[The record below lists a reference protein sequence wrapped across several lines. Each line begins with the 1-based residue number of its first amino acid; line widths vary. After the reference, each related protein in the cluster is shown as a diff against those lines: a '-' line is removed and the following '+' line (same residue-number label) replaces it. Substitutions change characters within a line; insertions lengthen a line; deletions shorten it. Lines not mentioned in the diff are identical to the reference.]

1 MRSNSLGMKLK
12 KTEDELKQQ
21 EQEIA
26 DQHQLHQLTLKELE
40 LIKSAHQI
48 TQQECQ
54 QLRARVYWGV
64 GGGAK
69 YHSDMGCGWGGYGG
83 GAVRGLWWRGQWGL
97 AEGTMGLWW
106 RGQ

>member
-12 KTEDELKQQ
+12 KTEDELRQQ

-48 TQQECQ
+48 TQQECH
-54 QLRARVYWGV
+54 QLKAKVCQEWAWLCGKKGV
-64 GGGAK
+64 GRTRGHCDSDLSRGRGG
-69 YHSDMGCGWGGYGG
+69 
-83 GAVRGLWWRGQWGL
+83 RG
-97 AEGTMGLWW
+97 
-106 RGQ
+106 

>member
-1 MRSNSLGMKLK
+1 MKLR
-12 KTEDELKQQ
+12 KTEDELRQQ

-54 QLRARVYWGV
+54 QLKTKVCLEGQGYKKRERGRERDGGVYLYMYLKGV
-64 GGGAK
+64 CAMTKG
-69 YHSDMGCGWGGYGG
+69 HCDVPW
-83 GAVRGLWWRGQWGL
+83 
-97 AEGTMGLWW
+97 AE
-106 RGQ
+106 